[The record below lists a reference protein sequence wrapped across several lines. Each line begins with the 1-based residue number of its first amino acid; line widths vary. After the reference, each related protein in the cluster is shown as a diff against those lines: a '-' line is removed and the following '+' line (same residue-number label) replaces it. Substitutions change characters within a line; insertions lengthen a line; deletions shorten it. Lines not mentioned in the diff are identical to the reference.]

1 MAKSSIY
8 TVNTT
13 APTLA
18 VGDIIP
24 IGNTVR
30 RFGQCIRQ
38 DGNAISVCGKG
49 YYLVTASIVA
59 TPTAAGTITVNA
71 RKDGVA
77 IPGATASATV
87 AAANTNVNLTITAI
101 LRNMC
106 DCGGSLLSFVLAD
119 AAGVINNIAVTV
131 EKL

>member
-1 MAKSSIY
+1 MAKSAIY

-24 IGNTVR
+24 LGNTVR

-49 YYLVTASIVA
+49 YYLVTASITA

-71 RKDGVA
+71 QKDGVA
-77 IPGATASATV
+77 IPGATASETV
-87 AAANTNVNLTITAI
+87 AAANTSVNLSIAAI
-101 LRNMC
+101 VRNIC
-106 DCGGSLLSFVLAD
+106 DCGGSMLSFAVED
-119 AAGVINNIAVTV
+119 SAGVINNIAVTV

>member
-1 MAKSSIY
+1 MAKSAIY
-8 TVNTT
+8 TVNTAAT
-13 APTLA
+13 TLA
-18 VGDIIP
+18 IGDIIP
-24 IGNTVR
+24 LGNTVR

-49 YYLVTASIVA
+49 YYLVTASITA

-71 RKDGVA
+71 QKDGVA
-77 IPGATASATV
+77 IPGATASETV
-87 AAANTNVNLTITAI
+87 AAANTSVNLSIVAIT
-101 LRNMC
+101 RNMC
-106 DCGGSLLSFVLAD
+106 DCGGSMLSFVLAD